1 MSNSDSDKQAVSPDV
16 AIARL
21 EGAITSA
28 LEEVHRLRGE
38 LSRMDAQGREL
49 EALLRGVTSGEGGPR
64 EMVDRLHVLDEEN
77 RDLRARL
84 KLGREGV
91 EKLLKRIR
99 FLEERR

>member
-1 MSNSDSDKQAVSPDV
+1 MSNSDSEKEAVSPDV

-21 EGAITSA
+21 EEAITTV

-38 LSRMDAQGREL
+38 LSRMDAQGQEL
-49 EALLRGVTSGEGGPR
+49 EGLLRGVTSGEEGPR

-77 RDLRARL
+77 RDLRARM
-84 KLGREGV
+84 KLGREGI

-99 FLEERR
+99 FLEEQR

>member
-1 MSNSDSDKQAVSPDV
+1 MSDSDSDNEAVSPDA

-21 EGAITSA
+21 ERAVASVLG
-28 LEEVHRLRGE
+28 EVHRLRSE
-38 LSRMDAQGREL
+38 FSRMDAQGREL